1 MEEQDLASRECEVEI
16 RTLPDDADQAL
27 HFDLLCP
34 HVVITDPHLTTGWPH
49 ARGQNSDRRRLAR
62 AVWTKQSEDLS
73 ATNIERQS
81 IQRYNLARGLVL
93 VFAAWNKPTACGKWW
108 R

>member
-16 RTLPDDADQAL
+16 RTLPDYADQAL

-34 HVVITDPHLTTGWPH
+34 HVVIADPHLTTGRSH
-49 ARGQNSDRRRLAR
+49 ARSQNSDRRRLAR

-73 ATNIERQS
+73 AANIERQS
-81 IQRYNLARGLVL
+81 IERDNFARGLAL
-93 VFAAWNKPTACGKWW
+93 AFAAWNKPTACGK
-108 R
+108 